1 MTVDLLSAHS
11 KQNDCRKKARQIF
24 KKIKKEEK
32 RFNAASSRLEN
43 KENNEE

>member
-11 KQNDCRKKARQIF
+11 KQTDCRKARQIF
-24 KKIKKEEK
+24 KKIEEEEK